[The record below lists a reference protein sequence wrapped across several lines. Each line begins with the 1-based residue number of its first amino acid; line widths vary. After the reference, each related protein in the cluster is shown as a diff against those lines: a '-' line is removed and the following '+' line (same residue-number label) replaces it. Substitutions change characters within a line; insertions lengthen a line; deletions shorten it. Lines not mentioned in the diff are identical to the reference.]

1 MEELF
6 AKRLSELIQNSHS
19 ILADMEEAVGK
30 KAATISRY
38 ASGEIKGVK
47 RDTIVKLANFFNVS
61 PAWLAGLSNE
71 RYTSISLDTINSTV
85 IPIPILDTV
94 SANPSD
100 GSQKNMVGT
109 INVEKNLIHEKADY
123 FAFKIKEDSMA
134 PIFIQDDIVIIKR
147 TNNYENNEFVMVIIE
162 SHPGIF
168 RKIKITD
175 AGILLQP
182 LNSAYEPLFFTKTEM
197 KSIPITIIG
206 VVKQL
211 KREF

>member
-19 ILADMEEAVGK
+19 ILADMEETVGK

-47 RDTIVKLANFFNVS
+47 RETIVKLANFFNVS
-61 PAWLAGLSNE
+61 PAWLAGLSDE
-71 RYTSISLDTINSTV
+71 KYTNMSLDTIDSKV
-85 IPIPILDTV
+85 IPIPILNTV
-94 SANPSD
+94 SAKQSD
-100 GSQKNMVGT
+100 CSLENIVGT

-134 PIFIQDDIVIIKR
+134 PIFIQEDIVIIKR
-147 TNNYENNEFVMVIIE
+147 QKDCENNEFAMVSIE
-162 SHPGIF
+162 DHPGIL
-168 RKIKITD
+168 RKIKKTD

-182 LNSAYEPLFFTKTEM
+182 LNLAYEPLLFTKTEM
-197 KSIPITIIG
+197 KSIPITILG